1 MQTEQIDQFQFVEQM
16 KTAASITEAA
26 VLLYADACSI
36 LDGDLVA
43 LCNAVC
49 SMECKELYG
58 TILFDHLAADGAGL
72 TGGQVTVVTIGQV
85 DAHFGCSL
93 HLEAVHCLTGLR
105 NIDLIVLVAH
115 VNLSF
120 LGSVLEPL
128 LSWKDQRFPKKAF
141 FFPCT
146 YLCQKR
152 KMYVCIFSVKKTK
165 NGNAQKIHS

>member
-58 TILFDHLAADGAGL
+58 TILFDHLAADGAGF
-72 TGGQVTVVTIGQV
+72 TRGQVTVVTVGQIH
-85 DAHFGCSL
+85 ANFLSSL
-93 HLEAVHCLTGLR
+93 HLEAVHSFPCLG
-105 NIDLIVLVAH
+105 NIDLIVVLH
-115 VNLSF
+115 TILSF
-120 LGSVLEPL
+120 YTTHFFKQVR
-128 LSWKDQRFPKKAF
+128 LSWKDQTPSFPRKHFSFLELALPPQKK
-141 FFPCT
+141 
-146 YLCQKR
+146 
-152 KMYVCIFSVKKTK
+152 I
-165 NGNAQKIHS
+165 

>member
-58 TILFDHLAADGAGL
+58 TILLDHLAADGAGL
-72 TGGQVTVVTIGQV
+72 TGGQVTVITIGQI
-85 DAHFGCSL
+85 DTDFLCSL
-93 HLEAVHCLTGLR
+93 HLELVHSLASLG
-105 NIDLIVLVAH
+105 NIQLIVVGIAH
-115 VNLSF
+115 RNSLLFHF
-120 LGSVLEPL
+120 LRKLTFRRKCFL
-128 LSWKDQRFPKKAF
+128 FP
-141 FFPCT
+141 
-146 YLCQKR
+146 
-152 KMYVCIFSVKKTK
+152 
-165 NGNAQKIHS
+165 

>member
-58 TILFDHLAADGAGL
+58 TILFDHLAADGTGL
-72 TGGQVTVVTIGQV
+72 TGSQVAVIAVLQV
-85 DAHFGCSL
+85 DTDLGSGL
-93 HLEAVHCLTGLR
+93 HLELVHSFFSLG
-105 NIDLIVLVAH
+105 NIDPVVIGIAHNISLLCFLRKDYTFRRKRFLSVVIV
-115 VNLSF
+115 
-120 LGSVLEPL
+120 
-128 LSWKDQRFPKKAF
+128 
-141 FFPCT
+141 
-146 YLCQKR
+146 
-152 KMYVCIFSVKKTK
+152 
-165 NGNAQKIHS
+165 